1 MIISYINGITPIAG
15 CQEEWRVANLKFL
28 ERNGGGVVGWLG
40 GWGVE
45 SGHEGRKQKAGG
57 KVKDER
63 LPTQKSRTVD
73 LHTREYDNEYM
84 AMNPEARDDDE
95 YVSALQL
102 ERIERLLTLRILEAL
117 EETSVA
123 QYIRDGHIE
132 IIIRDRRILPSIRF
146 VRDIAPPGK

>member
-1 MIISYINGITPIAG
+1 M
-15 CQEEWRVANLKFL
+15 
-28 ERNGGGVVGWLG
+28 
-40 GWGVE
+40 
-45 SGHEGRKQKAGG
+45 
-57 KVKDER
+57 
-63 LPTQKSRTVD
+63 
-73 LHTREYDNEYM
+73 HTREYDNEYM

-102 ERIERLLTLRILEAL
+102 ERIERLLTQRILEAL